1 MSTILDNYPIVSSL
15 PVRACDEVTTGS
27 GNSDYPWAKFDPE
40 AYFQHYYGDPH
51 ADDDCV
57 ARLATEAI
65 KRMPQTGNDLDV
77 IDIGTGPNLIPFLC
91 ASPRAR
97 SLTAWEFSASN
108 IAWLEA
114 ELKRDALRPQ
124 WQHFWDVS
132 RSAYG
137 PDWQLPDNPMASLIA
152 KSIVTRGSIFDL
164 PQCRWDGATMFFCA
178 ESITGQLDE
187 FEAAM
192 SAFAKCVKPGG
203 TLAAAF
209 LVQSDGYE
217 VGGRRFPALRLS
229 AGQIE
234 AVLACHA
241 HSVKTE
247 RIGIVD
253 EEIRSGY
260 SGCAFVTAV
269 AR

>member
-1 MSTILDNYPIVSSL
+1 MTNDLGDNPIVSSQSA
-15 PVRACDEVTTGS
+15 VVHDEAIGAL
-27 GNSDYPWAKFDPE
+27 GNSDYPWAKFDAE
-40 AYFQHYYGDPH
+40 SYFQHYYGDPH
-51 ADDDCV
+51 ADDDRVTHC
-57 ARLATEAI
+57 AAQAI
-65 KRMPQTGNDLDV
+65 KGMPRSGNELDM

-108 IAWLEA
+108 IAWLET

-137 PDWQLPDNPMASLIA
+137 PDWQLPDNPMAGLQA
-152 KSIVTRGSIFDL
+152 KSRVTRGSIFEL
-164 PQCRWDGATMFFCA
+164 PRAQWDVASMFFCA

-187 FEAAM
+187 FEAAI

-229 AGQIE
+229 AGHIE
-234 AVLACHA
+234 AVLARYA
-241 HSVKTE
+241 DNVNSE
-247 RIGIVD
+247 RIGIGG

-260 SGCAFVTAV
+260 SGCAFVTAL